1 MAGGG
6 AGHAGS
12 DGLTA
17 FLAGAGA
24 LGGLERA
31 GEPLKAAQ
39 LALQL
44 QAPSF
49 LPAEVDDAPQGP
61 PPGGSAPS
69 SPSPVAAGVALQD
82 ERGEMRPEPL
92 EAAPQQPQQQRDEA
106 EARQALATARP
117 APPPQPAEAAPPRAQ
132 SYTVTRK
139 ELPTATPFP
148 SALQPCPADG
158 TKRTHASPPPAICC
172 KLRAR
177 GRPARKRLPLPV
189 PLACSGWLLWASS
202 APSAL
207 RGGGGGFCARTGPR
221 VGHSGQTPCLW
232 PRANARGCKRL
243 WPQRAPPLVCIATL
257 YSKGTMDA
265 SRAPAGSRA
274 VRGEG
279 CSATGSSAS
288 VSCCGQR
295 VVARQAA
302 RRARLVS
309 GLGEAVR
316 PWER

>member
-69 SPSPVAAGVALQD
+69 SPSPVAAGVALQG

-207 RGGGGGFCARTGPR
+207 RGGGGWGSAHARGRGLGTAAKLLACGQGR
-221 VGHSGQTPCLW
+221 TRGVASDSGRSGRRRSCVSPHYI
-232 PRANARGCKRL
+232 PRAPWTRRGRRPARGL
-243 WPQRAPPLVCIATL
+243 
-257 YSKGTMDA
+257 
-265 SRAPAGSRA
+265 
-274 VRGEG
+274 
-279 CSATGSSAS
+279 
-288 VSCCGQR
+288 CG
-295 VVARQAA
+295 VKA
-302 RRARLVS
+302 
-309 GLGEAVR
+309 AVR
-316 PWER
+316 PEARLQFPAVDNALWRDRLRAARDSCRAWARQ

>member
-1 MAGGG
+1 MPLLSVHGMAR
-6 AGHAGS
+6 AC
-12 DGLTA
+12 
-17 FLAGAGA
+17 AGAGA

-69 SPSPVAAGVALQD
+69 SPSPVAAGVALQG

-207 RGGGGGFCARTGPR
+207 GGGGGGGLRTHGAAGWAQRPNSLP
-221 VGHSGQTPCLW
+221 VAKGE
-232 PRANARGCKRL
+232 RAGL
-243 WPQRAPPLVCIATL
+243 QATL
-257 YSKGTMDA
+257 A
-265 SRAPAGSRA
+265 AAGAAARVYRHIIFQGHHGRVEGA
-274 VRGEG
+274 GRLEG
-279 CSATGSSAS
+279 CAG
-288 VSCCGQR
+288 
-295 VVARQAA
+295 
-302 RRARLVS
+302 
-309 GLGEAVR
+309 
-316 PWER
+316 